1 MCIMNILPLFT
12 QGTIMDTYHNFTD
25 LDTALVLVVLTIIA
39 IAVYKLVHRFRK
51 SSESAEDDYS
61 NNESPPCSI
70 NEEDNFNKEKTM
82 NVNTKPLNS
91 DHKYAGMDTPTLVK
105 AILKDLNCKYEE
117 SDDHSDYM
125 FSYQGEN
132 FVARAPDKHN
142 PRIRIF
148 DLDWYHCPLSN
159 LEEMSCM
166 QKAINAANTRQ
177 MCTAVYYIDNDRKEM
192 SVYSKADFLIWSDMS
207 HPDNYMRMWLGNLFY
222 LKQNVVV
229 DVEKEKQRIDLQ

>member
-1 MCIMNILPLFT
+1 
-12 QGTIMDTYHNFTD
+12 
-25 LDTALVLVVLTIIA
+25 VLAVVA
-39 IAVYKLVHRFRK
+39 FVVYELVHRYK
-51 SSESAEDDYS
+51 NGSEPAEDDYADNKS
-61 NNESPPCSI
+61 ASENV
-70 NEEDNFNKEKTM
+70 NEEENFNKEKTM

-105 AILKDLNCKYEE
+105 AILNDLNCKYEE
-117 SDDHSDYM
+117 SDDHSDYV

-132 FVARAPDKHN
+132 FVARAPDKYN

-159 LEEMSCM
+159 LEEISCM

-177 MCTAVYYIDNDRKEM
+177 MCTAVYYIEM

-229 DVEKEKQRIDLQ
+229 DFEKEKQRIGLQ

>member
-1 MCIMNILPLFT
+1 MNILPLFT

-61 NNESPPCSI
+61 NNESPSCSI

-117 SDDHSDYM
+117 SDDHSDYV

-132 FVARAPDKHN
+132 FVARAPDKYN

-192 SVYSKADFLIWSDMS
+192 SVYSKANPGVAAQWYLRDCSL
-207 HPDNYMRMWLGNLFY
+207 LGDQSPFY
-222 LKQNVVV
+222 CDCIATLL
-229 DVEKEKQRIDLQ
+229 E

>member
-1 MCIMNILPLFT
+1 M
-12 QGTIMDTYHNFTD
+12 Q
-25 LDTALVLVVLTIIA
+25 V
-39 IAVYKLVHRFRK
+39 
-51 SSESAEDDYS
+51 
-61 NNESPPCSI
+61 
-70 NEEDNFNKEKTM
+70 NKEKTM

-117 SDDHSDYM
+117 SDDHSDYV

-132 FVARAPDKHN
+132 FVARAPDKYN

-192 SVYSKADFLIWSDMS
+192 SVYSKANPGVAAQWYLRDCSL
-207 HPDNYMRMWLGNLFY
+207 LGDQSPFY
-222 LKQNVVV
+222 CDCIATLL
-229 DVEKEKQRIDLQ
+229 E

>member
-61 NNESPPCSI
+61 NNESPSCSI

-105 AILKDLNCKYEE
+105 AIL
-117 SDDHSDYM
+117 
-125 FSYQGEN
+125 SYQGEN

-229 DVEKEKQRIDLQ
+229 DFEKEKQRIDLQ

>member
-1 MCIMNILPLFT
+1 MSTMNILPLFT
-12 QGTIMDTYHNFTD
+12 QGAIIEAYNLTD
-25 LDTALVLVVLTIIA
+25 LDAALILAVLAVVAL
-39 IAVYKLVHRFRK
+39 AVYELVHRFRK
-51 SSESAEDDYS
+51 GSEPAEDDYTDNGS
-61 NNESPPCSI
+61 TPDSI
-70 NEEDNFNKEKTM
+70 NEEDGFNKEKTM

-105 AILKDLNCKYEE
+105 AIL
-117 SDDHSDYM
+117 
-125 FSYQGEN
+125 
-132 FVARAPDKHN
+132 PDKYN

-192 SVYSKADFLIWSDMS
+192 SVYSKANPGVAAQWYLRDCSL
-207 HPDNYMRMWLGNLFY
+207 LGDQSPFY
-222 LKQNVVV
+222 CDCIATLL
-229 DVEKEKQRIDLQ
+229 E